1 MAETGGGA
9 GRWLLKTI
17 AWLILGSIGAIVLMV
32 FVLGGQAI
40 EPIRADIGEPPAG
53 IGGEAVRLS
62 GPDDPDLAGWVS
74 TTEGACGAL
83 VLVHGRGYDRRQM
96 IPYAELFKKEGFSV
110 ALYDLR
116 ANGESDGEV
125 RGFGFHEGRDVD
137 RMILDARDRWPG
149 GKVGAVGV
157 SLGAA
162 SLTMG
167 DPEAQ
172 ADVYVLELLYSDL
185 VETTATRVWL
195 PFAKRFQAQIMLLQT
210 PVRMGHWAN
219 ELRPVDRIGDL
230 RGPLLLLAAGAD
242 PWATPAQSEALFEA
256 ASDPKELVWFENA
269 IHDTLITEDR
279 EKYVETVVPFL
290 KRELCGEE

>member
-1 MAETGGGA
+1 MGGI
-9 GRWLLKTI
+9 GRWLVRAV
-17 AWLILGSIGAIVLMV
+17 AWLVLLGIGVVALMV

-40 EPIRADIGEPPAG
+40 EPKRAEIGEPPG
-53 IGGEAVRLS
+53 MIGGEAMVLS
-62 GPDDPDLAGWVS
+62 DPDDPDLVGWVID
-74 TTEGACGAL
+74 TPEACGSL
-83 VLVHGRGYDRRQM
+83 VLVHGRGHDRRQM
-96 IPYAELFKKEGFSV
+96 IPYAELFKAQGFNVS
-110 ALYDLR
+110 LFDLR
-116 ANGESDGEV
+116 ANGESGGQV
-125 RGFGFHEGRDVD
+125 RGFGFHEGRDVT
-137 RMILDARDRWPG
+137 RMILAARDRWPG

-219 ELRPVDRIGDL
+219 ELRPVDRIGQL
-230 RGPLLLLAAGAD
+230 RGPLLLLAAGDD
-242 PWATPAQSEALFEA
+242 PWATPEQSQALYDA
-256 ASDPKELVWFENA
+256 ATEPKELVWFEGA
-269 IHDTLITEDR
+269 EHDILIKQDR
-279 EKYVETVVPFL
+279 AKYIETVIPFL
-290 KRELCGEE
+290 KRELCGEG